1 MCSHFYTTINY
12 DFNTIMGHKILVIIP
27 VILSIGILL
36 ALPSVEG
43 VFESQDIT
51 IQKKDLSYSLEHL
64 TENQLQECESLY
76 EDYTTLE
83 ENVFN
88 QRYLYHNFVG
98 NCVMLFDD
106 PVWETQGDDRYDK
119 LSDRLSILVTL
130 REAERIQDRSQVMFI
145 DIKSI
150 TELQIEGTYLVMFEG
165 CSGHRYVNMDDIVI
179 SSDTEVLQA
188 VAPGTEGSRVIGP
201 GRCGTGEIQIR
212 ADNPDSIK
220 VMVTSMAIEQVMAMG
235 GFTLMSPR
243 DQMEHGTDAIAV
255 VCKEG
260 LQLMMK
266 SSDGS
271 AACVKATS
279 VDRLTERGWG
289 TLHI

>member
-1 MCSHFYTTINY
+1 L
-12 DFNTIMGHKILVIIP
+12 GHKKILAIIP
-27 VILSIGILL
+27 LILSIGIVL

-43 VFESQDIT
+43 AFESQNIT
-51 IQKKDLSYSLEHL
+51 IQKKDLSYSLEPL
-64 TENQLQECESLY
+64 TENQLQECENIY
-76 EDYTTLE
+76 EDYTILE

-106 PVWETQGDDRYDK
+106 PVWETEGDDRYDK

-150 TELQIEGTYLVMFEG
+150 TESRIEGTYIVMFEG
-165 CSGHRYVNMDDIVI
+165 CSGNNYVNMDDIVI

-188 VAPGTEGSRVIGP
+188 VIPGTEVSRVISP
-201 GRCGTGEIQIR
+201 GKCGSAEFQIR
-212 ADNPDSIK
+212 ADSPDSIK
-220 VMVTSMAIEQVMAMG
+220 VMVTSMAIEQVMAAG

-255 VCKEG
+255 VCNEG

>member
-1 MCSHFYTTINY
+1 MMKNLTS
-12 DFNTIMGHKILVIIP
+12 LLIIP
-27 VILSIGILL
+27 LILSIGFVSV
-36 ALPSVEG
+36 LPSVG
-43 VFESQDIT
+43 AVQHQPIT
-51 IQKKDLSYSLEHL
+51 VQKGDLSYSIEPL
-64 TENQLQECESLY
+64 TENQLEECENIY
-76 EDYTTLE
+76 EEYTTLE

-88 QRYLYHNFVG
+88 QRYFYHDFAG

-106 PVWETQGDDRYDK
+106 PVWETEGDDRYDK
-119 LSDRLSILVTL
+119 LSDRLSLLINL

-150 TELQIEGTYLVMFEG
+150 TESRIEGTYLVMFEG
-165 CSGHRYVNMDDIVI
+165 CSGSKYVSLEDIVI
-179 SSDTEVLQA
+179 ASDTETLKA
-188 VAPGTEGSRVIGP
+188 VTPGTEGSRVISP
-201 GRCGTGEIQIR
+201 GRCGTGEFQIR

-279 VDRLTERGWG
+279 ADRLTERGWG

>member
-1 MCSHFYTTINY
+1 L
-12 DFNTIMGHKILVIIP
+12 GHKKILAIIP
-27 VILSIGILL
+27 LILSIGIVL

-43 VFESQDIT
+43 AFESQNIT
-51 IQKKDLSYSLEHL
+51 IQKKDLSYSLEPL
-64 TENQLQECESLY
+64 TENKLQECETIY

-88 QRYLYHNFVG
+88 QRYLYHKFVG

-106 PVWETQGDDRYDK
+106 PVWETEGDDRYDK
-119 LSDRLSILVTL
+119 LSDRLSLLITL

-150 TELQIEGTYLVMFEG
+150 TESRIEGTYLVMFEG
-165 CSGHRYVNMDDIVI
+165 CSGNEYVSLEDIVI
-179 SSDTEVLQA
+179 TSDTETMKA
-188 VAPGTEGSRVIGP
+188 VTPGTEGSRVISP
-201 GRCGTGEIQIR
+201 GRCGTGEFQIR

-220 VMVTSMAIEQVMAMG
+220 VMVTSMVIEQVMAMG
-235 GFTLMSPR
+235 GFTLMSPLA
-243 DQMEHGTDAIAV
+243 QMEHGTDANAV

-260 LQLMMK
+260 LQLMLK

-271 AACVKATS
+271 SACVKSTS

>member
-1 MCSHFYTTINY
+1 L
-12 DFNTIMGHKILVIIP
+12 GHKKILAIIP
-27 VILSIGILL
+27 LILSIGIVL

-43 VFESQDIT
+43 AFESQNIT
-51 IQKKDLSYSLEHL
+51 IQKKDLSYSLEPL
-64 TENQLQECESLY
+64 TENQLQECETIY

-88 QRYLYHNFVG
+88 QRYLYHKFVG

-106 PVWETQGDDRYDK
+106 PVWETEGDDRYDK
-119 LSDRLSILVTL
+119 LSDRLSLLINL

-150 TELQIEGTYLVMFEG
+150 TESRIEGTYLVMFEG
-165 CSGHRYVNMDDIVI
+165 CSGSKYVSLEDIVI
-179 SSDTEVLQA
+179 TSDTETMKA
-188 VAPGTEGSRVIGP
+188 VTPGTEGSRVISP
-201 GRCGTGEIQIR
+201 GRCGTGEFQIR

-220 VMVTSMAIEQVMAMG
+220 VMVTSMAIEQVMAAG

-255 VCKEG
+255 VCNEG
-260 LQLMMK
+260 LQLMLK

-271 AACVKATS
+271 SACFKVTS